1 MDELIHGAFDLSTI
15 NFFMLHIFFL
25 RTLLEVTVSHVVNP
39 AYFFIQQNQNWEQ
52 LDALSRNLDE
62 FFKVR

>member
-1 MDELIHGAFDLSTI
+1 MEPLICSYFDVALI
-15 NFFMLHIFFL
+15 FFFL
-25 RTLLEVTVSHVVNP
+25 RTLLEVTVSYVVNP